1 VTAALNIYRAN
12 LKLMLPQNWAKVTVL
27 VMGVWDEGDVTLAEE
42 QMVASQQYVT
52 SSCWI
57 RAARR
62 SN

>member
-1 VTAALNIYRAN
+1 
-12 LKLMLPQNWAKVTVL
+12 MLPQNWAKVTVL